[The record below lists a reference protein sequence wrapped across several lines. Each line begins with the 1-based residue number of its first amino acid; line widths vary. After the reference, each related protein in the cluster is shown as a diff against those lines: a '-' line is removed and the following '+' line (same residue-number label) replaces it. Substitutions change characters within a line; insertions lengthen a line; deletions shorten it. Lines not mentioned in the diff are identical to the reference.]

1 MTVRVKRKVYT
12 ADLEY
17 HGAAGHGGFS
27 GDQLG
32 TGEFNFLIQPKR
44 SFRSKNFRIIARSFR
59 FSGFLIVGASQDR
72 IAAGDVQGARHV
84 PRSSKH
90 S

>member
-1 MTVRVKRKVYT
+1 VYT

-17 HGAAGHGGFS
+17 HGPAVHGVFS

-32 TGEFNFLIQPKR
+32 TGEFNFLSSRKIVQRP
-44 SFRSKNFRIIARSFR
+44 FR
-59 FSGFLIVGASQDR
+59 FSGFLIVVASQDR
-72 IAAGDVQGARHV
+72 IAAGDVQGALHA
-84 PRSSKH
+84 PRSSKR

>member
-1 MTVRVKRKVYT
+1 MYT

-17 HGAAGHGGFS
+17 HSAAVHGVFS

-32 TGEFNFLIQPKR
+32 TGEIEPKR

-59 FSGFLIVGASQDR
+59 LSGFLIIVASQSR
-72 IAAGDVQGARHV
+72 IAAGDVQGALHA
-84 PRSSKH
+84 PRPSKH

>member
-1 MTVRVKRKVYT
+1 MYT

-17 HGAAGHGGFS
+17 HGAAVHGVFS

-32 TGEFNFLIQPKR
+32 TGEFNFLIEPKR

-59 FSGFLIVGASQDR
+59 LSGFLIIVASQSR
-72 IAAGDVQGARHV
+72 IAAGDVQGARHA
-84 PRSSKH
+84 PRPSKH

>member
-1 MTVRVKRKVYT
+1 MYT
-12 ADLEY
+12 AGFEY
-17 HGAAGHGGFS
+17 HGAAVQGVFS

-32 TGEFNFLIQPKR
+32 TGEFNSLIQPKR
-44 SFRSKNFRIIARSFR
+44 SFSGKNFRITARSFR
-59 FSGFLIVGASQDR
+59 FSGFLIVVPSRDR
-72 IAAGDVQGARHV
+72 IAAGDVQGALHA